1 MTGCCGVGISIVR
14 ACGRAPGEGK
24 LRTGRKYML
33 ERVEEV
39 RGREP
44 TCVRGWPV

>member
-1 MTGCCGVGISIVR
+1 MCDGCCRVGISTVR

-24 LRTGRKYML
+24 LRTGRKY
-33 ERVEEV
+33 VPGKEEV

-44 TCVRGWPV
+44 TCARGWPG